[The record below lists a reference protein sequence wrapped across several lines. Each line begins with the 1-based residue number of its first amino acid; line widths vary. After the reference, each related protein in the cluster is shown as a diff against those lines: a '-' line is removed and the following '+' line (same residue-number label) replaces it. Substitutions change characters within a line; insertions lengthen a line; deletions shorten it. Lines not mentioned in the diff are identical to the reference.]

1 MQATR
6 EQAPCRLQQPGQLG
20 SSRGDAALLDLE
32 ACLPNEYRAR
42 LFPTTR
48 PSILEKLRRGF
59 SGAPTFC
66 GAGA

>member
-1 MQATR
+1 MPPPAAGTI
-6 EQAPCRLQQPGQLG
+6 G
-20 SSRGDAALLDLE
+20 SSQGDAALLDLE

-59 SGAPTFC
+59 SGAPTLC